1 MKRKITINLQQGQ
14 MKKIILALTIA
25 ITSLSFSQEKKWTL
39 QECVNYALEN
49 NISVKQAQLT
59 NQTNEQNII
68 SSKGQFLP
76 SVSASNSQSLSVGS
90 GFDPNTGNRINNQT
104 TFSSNFGGDVS
115 YTIFNGFRNT
125 NLYKQSILNLE
136 ASELELSRIKDDI
149 SLNVVNSYLNILF
162 NKENLAVAES
172 QFSFSEKQLERVKEL
187 VDAGVQPKGNMLDIE
202 ATLANDEQ
210 RVIAAENNL
219 ALAKLTLSQLLQ
231 LPATGFDVT
240 TIEVG
245 SPSEQLLYENSNS
258 IYSIAVANRSEVKS
272 AEKNIDIAK
281 LSTEVSK
288 SGYYPSVTASY
299 GYSTFFS
306 EYKEELGKRSFFNE
320 FDRNKGHNFR
330 LSLNIPIFSKFQNK
344 TAVAKSRIQEENAL
358 LSLEQVKLTLQ
369 SNIERAYTD
378 ARAALK
384 TYSAAQK
391 SLNSQ
396 ELAFN
401 NAQERYNIG
410 AMNSF
415 DLDQARNRLVNA
427 ESSLINAKY
436 DFVFK
441 TKVLDFYAG
450 KSLID

>member
-1 MKRKITINLQQGQ
+1 MKTNNLEKTQMRKIIFVLAFTFTI
-14 MKKIILALTIA
+14 
-25 ITSLSFSQEKKWTL
+25 LSFAQEKKWGL
-39 QECVNYALEN
+39 EECVNYALEN
-49 NISVKQAQLT
+49 NISVKRAQLS
-59 NQTNEQNII
+59 NQTNKQNIK
-68 SSKGQFLP
+68 SSEGQFLP
-76 SVSASNSQSLSVGS
+76 SVSANTSQGVSIGS
-90 GFDPNTGNRINNQT
+90 GFDPNTGNRVNNQT
-104 TFSSNFGGDVS
+104 TYSSNFGGNVS

-125 NLYKQSILNLE
+125 NLYKQSLMSLE
-136 ASELELSRIKDDI
+136 ASELELQRIKDDI

-162 NKENLAVAES
+162 NKENLAVAQS
-172 QFSFSEKQLERVKEL
+172 QFSFSEKQLKQVKEL
-187 VDAGVQPKGNMLDIE
+187 VDAGVQPRGNLLDIE

-231 LPATGFDVT
+231 LPALNFDVEI
-240 TIEVG
+240 IELG

-258 IYSIAVANRSEVKS
+258 IFNIAVENRSEIKS

-281 LSTEVSK
+281 LSTNVSK
-288 SGYYPSVTASY
+288 SGYYPSLSASY

-306 EYKEELGKRSFFNE
+306 EYKEEFNKRSFFNE
-320 FDRNKGHNFR
+320 FDRNKGHRFSLN
-330 LSLNIPIFSKFQNK
+330 LNIPIFSQFQNK
-344 TAVAKSRIQEENAL
+344 TSVAKSKIQEENAL
-358 LSLEQVKLTLQ
+358 LTLEQTRLTLQ
-369 SNIERAYTD
+369 SNIERAFTD

-384 TYSAAQK
+384 TYAASQK
-391 SLNSQ
+391 SLSSQ
-396 ELAFN
+396 KLAFD

-427 ESSLINAKY
+427 EGSLINAKY

-450 KSLID
+450 KSLLD